1 MTYIP
6 LDVHGAAYKA
16 LKVKELTADV
26 YIGADESD
34 SSYAFRWGHRVPGL
48 IGAVVID
55 HVVCAHPMVAR
66 SLHRAELLVGCGL
79 PPVVSAGRTTGG
91 PRHLAA
97 LEVEIL
103 VVGVE
108 WGFAPIY
115 LLEAA
120 PRRPVVGLP

>member
-1 MTYIP
+1 M
-6 LDVHGAAYKA
+6 
-16 LKVKELTADV
+16 
-26 YIGADESD
+26 
-34 SSYAFRWGHRVPGL
+34 PGL
-48 IGAVVID
+48 VGAVVID
-55 HVVCAHPMVAR
+55 HVVCAHPIVAR
-66 SLHRAELLVGCGL
+66 SLHRAELLVGCAL
-79 PPVVSAGRTTGG
+79 PPVSSVGCTAGG

-120 PRRPVVGLP
+120 PRRPIVGLP